1 MNNLFDIIHD
11 SSFNLIDWSKG
22 AMLMDKEFVVETS
35 YNALNL
41 PVTLTQSDGTE
52 LYYGYDKGGLLNFV
66 QRNDTEI
73 PISDITYNE
82 KQQRL
87 NIYYGNN
94 TVTKYEYNPLN
105 FRLMRILITANAMQ
119 NYTQYY
125 RYDELGNIL
134 QLQSDS
140 NQSRWIRDYIY
151 DIATNRLLRHSGTT
165 DEYWYDQHGNIISM
179 PHLHFLR
186 WDYKDQFY
194 NTSNGT
200 YSSFYRYDA
209 QGNRTRK
216 VIDKDNIIETRYYL
230 DGFEL
235 YRREV
240 NGAIDYE
247 RTTLNISDDEKV
259 FVRVEKKTNEPEI
272 VRYQYDNHLG
282 SACLELDY
290 TGRIISYEEYHP
302 FGTTSYRSGR
312 SETEVSL
319 KRYKYCGKERDEQTG
334 FYYYGMRYYAGW
346 LCRFVSV
353 DPMQFEYPELT
364 PYQYASNRPITM
376 IDLDGGEAERPKQ
389 QAPPNETD
397 GGLSDGTGSQSK
409 PIQLQLVEISVKG
422 KVRESFEKY
431 PDVLPSTGWSILN
444 QGHEDIFQ
452 VGYAHSFQETIM
464 YSLWDYD
471 VVYLEGDILK
481 KIIGDEDMQ
490 QKEKEV
496 INDIK
501 TNTMYGKQDFY
512 LTGEKKVAF
521 GGKRWSDKEE
531 SWFALPQKNPFFY
544 SATWKVGANEL
555 TWTLRNTTVK
565 YWAEVTAEGN
575 YTIEY
580 RLYDVLDLEPH
591 NTKESKDYDTV
602 VSVLGPIYH
611 EGLGGNRN
619 LQTRAQWEIRK

>member
-1 MNNLFDIIHD
+1 MPSHEDFPNGIPCPN
-11 SSFNLIDWSKG
+11 
-22 AMLMDKEFVVETS
+22 
-35 YNALNL
+35 
-41 PVTLTQSDGTE
+41 PVAD
-52 LYYGYDKGGLLNFV
+52 
-66 QRNDTEI
+66 
-73 PISDITYNE
+73 
-82 KQQRL
+82 
-87 NIYYGNN
+87 
-94 TVTKYEYNPLN
+94 
-105 FRLMRILITANAMQ
+105 AMQ

-134 QLQSDS
+134 QLKSDS

-151 DIATNRLLRHSGTT
+151 DIATNRLLRHSGTAN
-165 DEYWYDQHGNIISM
+165 EYWYDQHGNITSM

-200 YSSFYRYDA
+200 YSSFYSYDA

-216 VIDKDNIIETRYYL
+216 VIDKNNIIETIYYI

-353 DPMQFEYPELT
+353 DPMADEYLSLT
-364 PYQYASNRPITM
+364 PYAYCANNPLKYIDPTGMALHDYGLNEQGYITLLRETDDPTDRL
-376 IDLDGGEAERPKQ
+376 IALDNDG
-389 QAPPNETD
+389 NETD
-397 GGLSDGTGSQSK
+397 KS
-409 PIQLQLVEISVKG
+409 IEINKG
-422 KVRESFEKY
+422 
-431 PDVLPSTGWSILN
+431 ILN
-444 QGHEDIFQ
+444 N
-452 VGYAHSFQETIM
+452 
-464 YSLWDYD
+464 
-471 VVYLEGDILK
+471 K
-481 KIIGDEDMQ
+481 
-490 QKEKEV
+490 
-496 INDIK
+496 K
-501 TNTMYGKQDFY
+501 TNTVTASDEEKYTFDQYNVKDDNKATDLFEFVADNTKVEWS
-512 LTGEKKVAF
+512 LTG
-521 GGKRWSDKEE
+521 
-531 SWFALPQKNPFFY
+531 
-544 SATWKVGANEL
+544 VGAKSGANGQNIL
-555 TWTLRNTTVK
+555 TTSHKEASEAGGGYLQA
-565 YWAEVTAEGN
+565 YG
-575 YTIEY
+575 YTIRNHTHSHPY
-580 RLYDVLDLEPH
+580 NKIPSDADKKFAASLNLQFSTATLY
-591 NTKESKDYDTV
+591 
-602 VSVLGPIYH
+602 IYH
-611 EGLGGNRN
+611 KGEYFRYNKDGLIPTI
-619 LQTRAQWEIRK
+619 LLPYIEIKALKY